1 MGLSPAEFHA
11 EALRLQQ
18 DWPGTMTTLSTHDT
32 KRQEDVRARLAV
44 LAEIPQEW
52 GDKVAAWHARM
63 VAPGTDREAEPAVDP
78 DTEYF
83 IWQTFVGAWPLSGYR
98 LTGYLTKAIREAKL
112 RTSWTDP
119 NPAYEASV
127 LALGAQIL
135 GEEELTTDIRMF
147 VDTISPDAMV
157 ASLGAKLVQLTMPG
171 VADVYQGCELGGLL
185 LVDPDNRRPVDY
197 ERRRALLRDLDEG
210 QPVARTADAVNQR
223 VRDAMKLRVTS
234 GALRLRRAHPDWFTG
249 PAARYTPIT
258 AVGAASDHVIS
269 FARGSGRS
277 ASQEQG
283 AITVATRLPVGL
295 RARGGWAR
303 TALSL
308 PGGDWRDVLT
318 GAVYREGHAMLADLT
333 AYLPVALLE
342 RM

>member
-1 MGLSPAEFHA
+1 
-11 EALRLQQ
+11 
-18 DWPGTMTTLSTHDT
+18 MTTLSTHDT

-52 GDKVAAWHARM
+52 GDKVADWHARM
-63 VAPGTDREAEPAVDP
+63 VVPGSGENEPAVDP

-127 LALGAQIL
+127 LALAAQIL
-135 GEEELTTDIRMF
+135 GDAELTADIRMF
-147 VDTISPDAMV
+147 IDTISPDAMV

-197 ERRRALLRDLDEG
+197 QSRGGLLQGLDEG
-210 QPVARTADAVNQR
+210 QPVASMAGAVNQP
-223 VRDAMKLRVTS
+223 VDDAMKLRVTS

-258 AVGAASDHVIS
+258 ADGPARDHVIA
-269 FARGSGRS
+269 FARGSSGS
-277 ASQEQG
+277 

-295 RARGGWAR
+295 RNRGGWAQ
-303 TALSL
+303 TILPL
-308 PGGDWRDVLT
+308 PGGDWRDVLS
-318 GAVYREGHAMLADLT
+318 GAVYRQDHAKLADLT
-333 AYLPVALLE
+333 ARLPVALLE